1 MGCGATILKKILIIT
16 FDDQY
21 LKAIIHIITN
31 KEFEIN
37 ENTNFINF
45 RNKPKNILYTFLSYR
60 QKWTWIHHYT
70 GTYATII
77 IYEGKDMENNIKE
90 IENIMNSKIL
100 HKRPLLLLFD
110 KSKLFEKDYQF
121 FETIRYN
128 LLTQNIKLLVQFIDF
143 SINHNNSEALYGIE
157 WLYHEINA

>member
-16 FDDQY
+16 FDDKY
-21 LKAIIHIITN
+21 LEAIIHIITN
-31 KEFEIN
+31 KEYEIN
-37 ENTNFINF
+37 ESTNFINF
-45 RNKPKNILYTFLSYR
+45 RKKKKNILYTFLSHR
-60 QKWTWIHHYT
+60 QKWTWIHHYS

-110 KSKLFEKDYQF
+110 KSKISEKDYQF

-143 SINHNNSEALYGIE
+143 SNNHNNSETLYGID